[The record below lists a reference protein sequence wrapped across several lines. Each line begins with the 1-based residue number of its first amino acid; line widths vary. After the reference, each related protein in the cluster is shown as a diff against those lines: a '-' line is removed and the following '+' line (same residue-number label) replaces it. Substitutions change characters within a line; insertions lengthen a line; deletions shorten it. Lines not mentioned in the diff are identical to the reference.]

1 MKNVHD
7 FKIRDVEFS
16 GYLLDFRK
24 SMFVPTYLNVD
35 IGDFVRMFEYDEET
49 EIVTGRNLMFK
60 IQYIDKSPGLIG
72 IGNLW
77 LIDLEKVKTGF
88 KILLNGIN

>member
-16 GYLLDFRK
+16 GYLLNFRR
-24 SMFVPTYLNVD
+24 SLIIPCTRCVNV
-35 IGDFVRMFEYDEET
+35 GEFVRMFEYNEES
-49 EIVTGRNLMFK
+49 EVLSGRNLMFEIK
-60 IQYIDKSPGLIG
+60 YVDKEPGLIG

-77 LIDLEKVKTGF
+77 CIDLKKVET
-88 KILLNGIN
+88 I